1 VDLKSDRQREVL
13 QVQGAYAE
21 DGAGPD
27 VAVELAEELRLTAEW
42 LGLVGIDVA
51 ERGDLAGA
59 LRSALRR

>member
-1 VDLKSDRQREVL
+1 VL

-42 LGLVGIDVA
+42 LGLVGVDVA